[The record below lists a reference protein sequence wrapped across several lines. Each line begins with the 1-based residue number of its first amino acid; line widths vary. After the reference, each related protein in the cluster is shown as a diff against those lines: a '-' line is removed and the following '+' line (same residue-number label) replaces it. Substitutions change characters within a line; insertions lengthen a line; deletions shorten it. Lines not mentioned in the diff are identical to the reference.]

1 LRTLNKPINVKAG
14 SGFKMLL
21 ILEWNP
27 WISCI
32 VDSWKIWVFFGF
44 VQIVLTI
51 TNLEKLGSF
60 FCRFI
65 CCLCL
70 MKQNSD
76 DLHACNM
83 DSVISMKGFEFICP
97 LSKRF
102 FSYFILL
109 NISFLL
115 KWKIRLDYI
124 FEKLMKISCVDFIFD
139 FMFVMSG
146 FKMFVPDLWK
156 R

>member
-1 LRTLNKPINVKAG
+1 MLRLVLDLKCCLYW
-14 SGFKMLL
+14 SGIHGYPVLW
-21 ILEWNP
+21 ILGRFE
-27 WISCI
+27 
-32 VDSWKIWVFFGF
+32 FLFGF

-76 DLHACNM
+76 DLHACTM
-83 DSVISMKGFEFICP
+83 DSVILMKGFEFICP

-102 FSYFILL
+102 FGYFILL